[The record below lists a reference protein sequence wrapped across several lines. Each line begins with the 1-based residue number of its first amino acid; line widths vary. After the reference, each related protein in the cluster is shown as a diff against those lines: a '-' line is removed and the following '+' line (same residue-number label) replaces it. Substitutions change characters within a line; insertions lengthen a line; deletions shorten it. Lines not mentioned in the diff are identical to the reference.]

1 MLRRR
6 MMVQSKKT
14 LALLHFEGNFD
25 DSSMFRRKTIFN
37 GARCAEPIGT
47 ALAAFKQNL
56 VLNKGGYVGIND
68 IDLSSLNTW
77 TIDFRWNK
85 NGNYDEYIF
94 FTYGFSNPE
103 KRGMKLILGVNK
115 SINLQIWGINGQQLL
130 LQTDGP
136 DWGSNPS
143 WHIAI
148 VKNGLNY
155 KLFINGL
162 LKKQMDWNDSMTSSS
177 IFYIGYDP
185 LSPLTRLNSTLDE
198 FRISNVARW
207 DMNFTPCV
215 EPYAPD

>member
-1 MLRRR
+1 MISRFLGRN
-6 MMVQSKKT
+6 KKT

-25 DSSMFRRKTIFN
+25 DSSKFRQKTISYA
-37 GARCAEPIGT
+37 ARCSEPIGA
-47 ALAAFKQNL
+47 ALPAFKQNL
-56 VLNKGGYVGIND
+56 VLSKGGYVGIND
-68 IDLSSLNTW
+68 IDLGSLNTW

-85 NGNYDEYIF
+85 NGNYDQYLF

-103 KRGMKLILGVNK
+103 KRGMKLLLGANK

-136 DWGSNPS
+136 DWASNPS

-162 LKKQMDWNDSMTSSS
+162 LKKQMDWNDSMISSNT
-177 IFYIGYDP
+177 FYIGYDP
-185 LSPLTRLNSTLDE
+185 SSPLTPLNSYLDE
-198 FRISNVARW
+198 FRISNAARW
-207 DMNFTPCV
+207 DTDFTPNV
-215 EPYAPD
+215 EPYKAD